1 VTEPSERRADVTR
14 QHILAAAAHQFAH
27 RPYSQVSLDDILAE
41 ARVTKGAM
49 YFHFR
54 SKHALASAII
64 DEQGEIAK
72 RAANEVFGRRLSG
85 FETVVDLWYLIAV
98 QDVSD
103 VMARAGLNLLEEI
116 GRAGVMKAKLLNQW
130 LDGFA
135 LILRRAVDE
144 GDVIDHVSPDGAS
157 RLLVSLYMG
166 LRQTSELG
174 DPHRFF
180 GDLEQ
185 ALLMLLPSLL
195 SSEQIG
201 YMTQFIKRRTN
212 LASSTPPLPAF
223 DSA

>member
-1 VTEPSERRADVTR
+1 MTR
-14 QHILAAAAHQFAH
+14 QQILAAAAHQFAH

-54 SKHALASAII
+54 SKHALATAII
-64 DEQGEIAK
+64 DEQSELGK

-98 QDVSD
+98 QDISD
-103 VMARAGLNLLEEI
+103 EMSRAGMNLLEEI

-130 LDGFA
+130 LEGFA
-135 LILRRAVDE
+135 LILRRAIDE
-144 GDVIDHVSPDGAS
+144 GDVMDQISPDAAS

-166 LRQTSELG
+166 MRQTSELG
-174 DPHRFF
+174 DPHKYF

-185 ALLMLLPSLL
+185 ALLLLLPSLV

-201 YMTQFIKRRTN
+201 YMTQFIKRRTT
-212 LASSTPPLPAF
+212 LAAGTKPLSGFDPA
-223 DSA
+223 

>member
-1 VTEPSERRADVTR
+1 MTEPSERRADVTR

-54 SKHALASAII
+54 SKHALATAII
-64 DEQGEIAK
+64 DEQGELAK

-103 VMARAGLNLLEEI
+103 VMARAGMNLLEEI

-135 LILRRAVDE
+135 LILRQAVDE
-144 GDVIDHVSPDGAS
+144 GDVIDQVSPDAAS

-185 ALLMLLPSLL
+185 ALLLLLPSLV

-212 LASSTPPLPAF
+212 LASSTPPLPPF

>member
-1 VTEPSERRADVTR
+1 VTR